1 MQETRNIIETSEY
14 DPMAD
19 KLPTKDKRLIDAI
32 TVLLDNVC
40 LFGEI
45 ILHFPDISYRS
56 LESDYATANEASN
69 AVEWRAL
76 INWGQKY
83 AKYFYDR
90 IVDVKGQQ
98 LLSLLDQEI
107 NPERRTDDYIN
118 PYRHTDS
125 VVQSKKEHDKKRP
138 KKFKKGPQLHAHQE
152 L

>member
-1 MQETRNIIETSEY
+1 
-14 DPMAD
+14 MAD

-56 LESDYATANEASN
+56 LGSNYATANDESN
-69 AVEWRAL
+69 VVEWRAL
-76 INWGQKY
+76 INWGLKH
-83 AKYFYDR
+83 AKYYYDR

-118 PYRHTDS
+118 PYRDTES
-125 VVQSKKEHDKKRP
+125 LTQSKNAYNKKPP
-138 KKFKKGPQLHAHQE
+138 KKLKKGPQLHAHHE